1 MNTVTIT
8 DRTLIVEPRGLDKL
22 WSLTRR
28 LEIPLDH
35 VRGAT
40 FDPGANAEPKGFRRP
55 GLHVPGKW
63 AGTFS
68 RDGVLSF
75 WNVGTTGRTVVV
87 ELTGER
93 YQRLFL
99 SVEDPRPLVD
109 AANAAVAA

>member
-1 MNTVTIT
+1 MNTVTLENGI
-8 DRTLIVEPRGLDKL
+8 LHVEPRGLDKL
-22 WSLTRR
+22 WSFTRR
-28 LEIPLDH
+28 LEIPLTH

-68 RDGVLSF
+68 RDGDLSF
-75 WNVGTTGRTVVV
+75 WNVGTPGRTVVV

-93 YQRLFL
+93 YRRLFL
-99 SVEDPRPLVD
+99 SVEEPRALVD
-109 AANAAVAA
+109 AINAAAG